1 MLKLNKF
8 TYGRVISGCVYTI
21 RRTRNKVFLKNNVTD
36 IQKFIGKISAV
47 HLTRFLI
54 FFLSYLLEKNPS
66 KHLLFM

>member
-21 RRTRNKVFLKNNVTD
+21 RRTRNKIFLKNNVTD
-36 IQKFIGKISAV
+36 IQKIIGKIS
-47 HLTRFLI
+47 RFLI
-54 FFLSYLLEKNPS
+54 FFNLSVIKKNHS